1 MAMSSL
7 CRAALFMKQLA
18 QALAAFAAFSLAG
31 CSDSNNLMTLPP
43 DGVIL
48 AFGDSLTAGVG
59 ASAEQGEDY
68 PSVLARLSGREVI
81 NAGISGETTAEGLA
95 RFDAELAEH
104 NPDLVILLEGG
115 NDILR
120 NRSAGAIKQNL
131 ARMIEL
137 AQARTIDVVLVA
149 VPEKSI
155 FASAA
160 PLYQELAEHYQLAYE
175 PGIVADLIRDAS
187 MKSDTVHFNRA
198 GYAELARALHEL
210 LIEQGAL

>member
-1 MAMSSL
+1 MNFVSL
-7 CRAALFMKQLA
+7 RSAALFLKQLV
-18 QALAAFAAFSLAG
+18 QALAAFAAFSLSG
-31 CSDSNNLMTLPP
+31 CSDSNTLATLPP

-59 ASAEQGEDY
+59 ANAEQGEDY
-68 PSVLARLSGREVI
+68 PSVLARLSAREVI

-95 RFDAELAEH
+95 RFDAVLAEH

-120 NRSAGAIKQNL
+120 NRSPDTIKQNL

-137 AQARTIDVVLVA
+137 AQARGIDLVLLA

-160 PLYQELAEHYQLAYE
+160 PFYQELAEHYQLAFE
-175 PGIVADLIRDAS
+175 PGIVADLISDAS
-187 MKSDTVHFNRA
+187 MKSDAVHFNEA
-198 GYAELARALHEL
+198 GYAELARAIYQT